1 MAQIVTVNFR
11 DIYKREFTNGPYAY
25 LCEIDVNVG
34 DLVLVETRFG
44 YSLGQIVAV
53 KRRLTKGSVA
63 DLENVIKVVMTNEEL
78 FTKET
83 QDGQN

>member
-1 MAQIVTVNFR
+1 MGQIVTVNFR
-11 DIYKREFTNGPYAY
+11 DVYKREFTNGPYAY

-53 KRRLTKGSVA
+53 NQRLTKGNVA
-63 DLENVIKVVMTNEEL
+63 DLKNVIKVVMTNEEL
-78 FTKET
+78 AKET
-83 QDGQN
+83 HDGQN

>member
-1 MAQIVTVNFR
+1 MQIVTVNFR

-25 LCEIDVNVG
+25 LCDIEVNVG

-53 KRRLTKGSVA
+53 NQRLTKGNVA
-63 DLENVIKVVMTNEEL
+63 DLKSVIKIVMTNEEL
-78 FTKET
+78 AKET
-83 QDGQN
+83 HDEQN